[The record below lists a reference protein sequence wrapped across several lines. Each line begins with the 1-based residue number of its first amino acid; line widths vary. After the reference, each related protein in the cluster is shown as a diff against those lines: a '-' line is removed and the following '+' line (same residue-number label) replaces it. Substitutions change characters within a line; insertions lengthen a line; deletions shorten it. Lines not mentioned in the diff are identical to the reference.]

1 MSVTIQAMGDIE
13 HIRQRPG
20 MYIGDTNSPDHLIT
34 EVLDNS
40 LDELANGYATAVAV
54 DINPDNSV
62 TITDNGRGIPI
73 QNVQMP
79 DGSFLESPIAIATQA
94 KTGGKFDNSGYKN
107 AIGLHGIGLTAVN
120 ALSTRMN
127 LILRNPINKDEVIN
141 YYFQDSTFHSKIITK
156 DSNSWTTQIVFAVD
170 PQYFVSAE
178 YDLDKLRKRLELV
191 SAHNPDHYLLLNND
205 QIKVNSLYDYA
216 KQEVGADTLEHVSI
230 ADNIDI
236 FFTYDSI
243 GRQAHTIKGD
253 VNLNICEGTYLTNSS
268 TLIYNC
274 VKEYLEETSKLTKN
288 DILSYLKMYVSVTV
302 PEPKFDSQI
311 KTKMT
316 KNMSSVINKL
326 KGDVSLKIPLFK
338 EHFEFIT
345 NLKSNKKAKKTLGS
359 RGKRVSSGNPLKD
372 CKNSPGKI
380 LYILEGDSAGGT
392 LLEIRNAKDEAIFPL
407 SGKIENTINKSIG
420 KVTEKE
426 KGKVKYLL
434 EAIGVG
440 KRRFRYD
447 NVKIIC
453 DADADGMHIVV
464 LVLIALWRY
473 APSLITEKRV
483 SIIVPPLYG
492 ALKKK
497 HPMIPIY
504 DESLID
510 QYSSN
515 GFEVKRFKGLGEM
528 SADHLEVVTKQQPV
542 EYILQPPLGEESGAI
557 MQCITNVDLKR
568 RLCQDVERFNI
579 SRLFSSA
586 Q

>member
-1 MSVTIQAMGDIE
+1 
-13 HIRQRPG
+13 
-20 MYIGDTNSPDHLIT
+20 
-34 EVLDNS
+34 
-40 LDELANGYATAVAV
+40 
-54 DINPDNSV
+54 
-62 TITDNGRGIPI
+62 
-73 QNVQMP
+73 
-79 DGSFLESPIAIATQA
+79 
-94 KTGGKFDNSGYKN
+94 
-107 AIGLHGIGLTAVN
+107 
-120 ALSTRMN
+120 
-127 LILRNPINKDEVIN
+127 
-141 YYFQDSTFHSKIITK
+141 
-156 DSNSWTTQIVFAVD
+156 
-170 PQYFVSAE
+170 
-178 YDLDKLRKRLELV
+178 
-191 SAHNPDHYLLLNND
+191 
-205 QIKVNSLYDYA
+205 
-216 KQEVGADTLEHVSI
+216 
-230 ADNIDI
+230 
-236 FFTYDSI
+236 
-243 GRQAHTIKGD
+243 
-253 VNLNICEGTYLTNSS
+253 VNLNICEGTYLTNST

-274 VKEYLEETSKLTKN
+274 VKNYLDDSSKLTKN

-316 KNMSSVINKL
+316 KGLSGLINKL

-338 EHFEFIT
+338 DHFEFVE

-359 RGKRVSSGNPLKD
+359 RGRRVSSGNPLKD
-372 CKNSPGKI
+372 CKYTPGKV

-392 LLEIRNAKDEAIFPL
+392 LLEIRDAKNEAIFPL

-440 KRRFRYD
+440 KRQFRYD

-473 APSLITEKRV
+473 APSLIMENRV

-497 HPMIPIY
+497 QPMIPIY

-510 QYSSN
+510 QYTSK

-528 SADHLEVVTKQQPV
+528 SANHLEVVVKQQPI
-542 EYILQPPLGEESGAI
+542 EYVLQPPVDDESGAI
-557 MQCITNVDLKR
+557 MQCITNTDLKR
-568 RLCQDVERFNI
+568 RLCQEVERFNI
-579 SRLFSSA
+579 SRLFPNA
-586 Q
+586 TITQ